1 VTCCSRTTRCRR
13 SCRSRRR
20 SSGTGIVDSTG
31 KRHKIGAYLSL
42 DHTNLSE
49 LYQALYLFEV
59 VGIGFVFPETAMDQ
73 FNQGKPWDV
82 VPGAKIN
89 GAHYVCAVAK
99 RQNIDVVTWGALQ
112 KMTGRFFRAYCDEA
126 WTYVSNENLKSG
138 KSPEGFNLAQ
148 LKADL
153 TALEAGQV

>member
-1 VTCCSRTTRCRR
+1 VTVADEGR
-13 SCRSRRR
+13 
-20 SSGTGIVDSTG
+20 
-31 KRHKIGAYLSL
+31 
-42 DHTNLSE
+42 
-49 LYQALYLFEV
+49 QYLFEV

-73 FNQGKPWDV
+73 FNQGKTWDV
-82 VPGAKIN
+82 VPGAKIK

-126 WTYVSNENLKSG
+126 WTYVSNEDLKSG
-138 KSPEGFNLAQ
+138 KSPEGFDLAQ

-153 TALEAGQV
+153 AALEGSQT